1 MHKLTRI
8 ILGLFIS
15 VMAISQANAAEYMV
29 DNKGMHAAIQFKI
42 QHLGY
47 SWLWG
52 RFNDFEGSFEYDSNQ
67 PDESSIEMTI
77 NTGSIDSNNSERDKH
92 LRSDDFLN
100 ASKYPEAKF
109 VSKSVTFNDDGTGIV
124 DGMFTL
130 KDVTKPLQIKISKV
144 GEGKDPWG
152 GYRAG
157 FSGTTSF
164 ALKDYNIMKELGPA
178 SQEVTLIFSIEGI
191 KK

>member
-1 MHKLTRI
+1 MHKLTCI

-15 VMAISQANAAEYMV
+15 VIAISQANAAEYMV

>member
-1 MHKLTRI
+1 M
-8 ILGLFIS
+8 
-15 VMAISQANAAEYMV
+15 
-29 DNKGMHAAIQFKI
+29 
-42 QHLGY
+42 
-47 SWLWG
+47 
-52 RFNDFEGSFEYDSNQ
+52 
-67 PDESSIEMTI
+67 
-77 NTGSIDSNNSERDKH
+77 
-92 LRSDDFLN
+92 RSDDFLN

>member
-77 NTGSIDSNNSERDKH
+77 NTGS
-92 LRSDDFLN
+92 
-100 ASKYPEAKF
+100 
-109 VSKSVTFNDDGTGIV
+109 V
-124 DGMFTL
+124 DL
-130 KDVTKPLQIKISKV
+130 
-144 GEGKDPWG
+144 
-152 GYRAG
+152 
-157 FSGTTSF
+157 
-164 ALKDYNIMKELGPA
+164 
-178 SQEVTLIFSIEGI
+178 
-191 KK
+191 